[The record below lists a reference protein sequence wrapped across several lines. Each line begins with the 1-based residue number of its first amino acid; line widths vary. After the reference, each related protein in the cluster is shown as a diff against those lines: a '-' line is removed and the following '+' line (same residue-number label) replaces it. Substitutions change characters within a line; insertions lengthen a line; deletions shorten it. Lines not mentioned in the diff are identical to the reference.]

1 MPLQDAVPADDL
13 EEAVPAASEV
23 AVPAADPEEAELPQ
37 AKTYDKAKAHIDFMV
52 DVRGDGRSLLKYD
65 TKLHSLAAHC
75 RHYKRY
81 YGRQLIT
88 SHVYCMHLSECCYIV
103 LVYWQKRLQ

>member
-1 MPLQDAVPADDL
+1 MPLQDVPADDL
-13 EEAVPAASEV
+13 EEAVPAALED
-23 AVPAADPEEAELPQ
+23 AVPAYPEEAELPV
-37 AKTYDKAKAHIDFMV
+37 KTYGKAKAHIDFMV

-88 SHVYCMHLSECCYIV
+88 SHVYCMHPSECCYIV
-103 LVYWQKRLQ
+103 LVYWQKRLR